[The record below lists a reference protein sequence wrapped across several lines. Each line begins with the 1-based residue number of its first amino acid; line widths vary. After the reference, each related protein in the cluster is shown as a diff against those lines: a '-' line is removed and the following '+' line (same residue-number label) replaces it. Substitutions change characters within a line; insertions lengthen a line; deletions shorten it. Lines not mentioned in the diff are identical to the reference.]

1 MIHQEIKA
9 GNARRN
15 MDAVSS
21 DPDNMNGMLGFLGMA
36 SPNFVADAL
45 MYKMKQKMDGVEPG
59 GSVGVYQMG
68 GQQGVVKN
76 ELYDCSRV

>member
-1 MIHQEIKA
+1 
-9 GNARRN
+9 